1 MSIQFAVG
9 KIESVIDEFIEM
21 KKKSFDA
28 DLKRTMRDIAFSDWD
43 DTSQV
48 VSLYRVTDMEGH
60 KAAISAAQYLTKHW
74 EHHDVVPLASIG
86 SQGSGYQEGAVR
98 SMFSTLAGMSFVGKG
113 DDKKSKKKDEVL
125 DSSSATDQEFT

>member
-28 DLKRTMRDIAFSDWD
+28 ELKRTMRDIAFSDWD

-60 KAAISAAQYLTKHW
+60 KAAISAAQYLKHAITEEIW
-74 EHHDVVPLASIG
+74 EEFEEFEP
-86 SQGSGYQEGAVR
+86 
-98 SMFSTLAGMSFVGKG
+98 K
-113 DDKKSKKKDEVL
+113 DDDEVARAAGDIL
-125 DSSSATDQEFT
+125 RKQLQEEGESSK